1 MVFADQGFFIYL
13 LFNLGKHLFLSF
25 VNKNQMKPL
34 VLSRHLLV
42 LSIFCISLL
51 TVEAQKRST
60 RIAIKGNQFYINK
73 RITYPGRYWNGHKIE
88 GLLMNSRMVQGIFD
102 DLNPVTRDQFAY
114 LDTKLWD
121 ANRNTDEFIRNMQE
135 WYRHGLLAFTLNLQ
149 GGSPMGYGN
158 KGWINS
164 AFNSKGELREEY
176 IFRLEK
182 ILDKADQIG
191 MVVILGYFYFGQDQN
206 LENEQ
211 AIKNATD
218 NITTWLLAKKYKNIL
233 IEINNEADIQYD
245 HEILKPHRV
254 FELMNRIKKMDAK
267 LLVSTSFAGGK
278 IPTQRVVEASD
289 FILLH
294 GNGVSSSVGINQMV
308 EEVKKIKSY
317 RDQPILFNED
327 DHFQFDSDSC
337 HFLTAVKSYASWG
350 YFDYRMKEEGFENGF
365 QSVPVDWSISSDRKK
380 SFFGRLKE
388 LTGHK

>member
-34 VLSRHLLV
+34 VLSRYLLV
-42 LSIFCISLL
+42 LSIFCISLS

-176 IFRLEK
+176 IFPLEK

-254 FELMNRIKKMDAK
+254 FELMNRIKKMDAN

-350 YFDYRMKEEGFENGF
+350 YFDYRMKEEGFEYGF

>member
-1 MVFADQGFFIYL
+1 
-13 LFNLGKHLFLSF
+13 
-25 VNKNQMKPL
+25 MKPL
-34 VLSRHLLV
+34 VLSRYLLV
-42 LSIFCISLL
+42 LSIFCISLS

-176 IFRLEK
+176 IFPLEK

-254 FELMNRIKKMDAK
+254 FELMNRIKKMDAN

-350 YFDYRMKEEGFENGF
+350 YFDYRMKEEGFEYGF